1 MKLLFTLL
9 MISLLFSCAEAQL
22 DDLEKF
28 VADSKSKIYP
38 LNDDIP
44 TLKKIDTLTY
54 NQVEARSP
62 FSKPQAEVATEVKNA
77 SQSCP
82 QPDFERKKQALEMYA
97 LSSMKMRGTLSIN
110 GVLWALVQVSGSE
123 VYRVRTGYYLGLNYG
138 KVLKVSSTQ
147 IDLLE
152 LASDRNGCWKERV
165 TQLKLLTE

>member
-1 MKLLFTLL
+1 MKLLFSLL
-9 MISLLFSCAEAQL
+9 IIFLLFSCAEAQI

-28 VADSKSKIYP
+28 VADSKSKVYP

-54 NQVEARSP
+54 TQVDVRSP
-62 FSKPQAEVATEVKNA
+62 FSKPQAEVATAVKNA
-77 SQSCP
+77 PQSCP
-82 QPDFERKKQALEMYA
+82 QPDFERKKQALEMYS
-97 LSSMKMRGTLSIN
+97 LSSMKMRGTLAVD

-123 VYRVRTGYYLGLNYG
+123 VYRVQSGYYLGLNYG
-138 KVLKVSSTQ
+138 KVLKVSRTQ

-165 TQLKLLTE
+165 TQLKLLSE